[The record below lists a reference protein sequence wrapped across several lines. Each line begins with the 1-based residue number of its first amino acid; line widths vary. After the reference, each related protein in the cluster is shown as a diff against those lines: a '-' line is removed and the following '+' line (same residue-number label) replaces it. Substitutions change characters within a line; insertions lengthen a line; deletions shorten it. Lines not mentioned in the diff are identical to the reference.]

1 VSPIQDSVST
11 QKLLADRPL
20 VAYSTS
26 SNPLVNVP
34 LSRPV
39 PLPDGY
45 PSSASSLV
53 FIDAGV
59 ADYQTLAA
67 NVQPGAE
74 VHIVT
79 AGDAIAQITQV
90 LLQHTGISSIH
101 IVSHGS
107 AGELELGDRWVTVN
121 DLTNHA
127 SQLKAWTG
135 ALTAGADILLYGCD
149 VARGATGSQ
158 FVQTLAHLT
167 GADVAASIDPTG
179 SSALGGNWNLEVQT
193 GAIQAPQAF
202 SLEFEATYRAL
213 LAAPVITLP
222 GSAIPYTENTAPIL
236 IDGLATLTDAD
247 QPASFNGGSLTVS
260 LSNGAIAS
268 DRLGIRNQGIAAGQI
283 GLDGRIVLYSGTPIG
298 FYNGGFGSDSLVIN
312 FTSTSATQA
321 AVQALLQNL
330 TYSNV
335 GRDLP
340 VTGSRT
346 LSLVMNDGAGGISTP
361 TSKTVTVTGVNDA
374 PFIGNT
380 TVLYDGSTNL
390 APDQAGAAIGGP
402 WFAYR
407 DTSLLGGTATVGVGN
422 GGTLLTTDALVDA
435 GYSNYRFTQ
444 NSGVPI
450 TFTPTAINPTTFPIL
465 DRNAGYVL
473 SFTAQLNAE
482 SRTNTADKNHDG
494 RDDRAGFS
502 VIVLSSDRKGIELG
516 FWTNRI
522 WAQEDGTSQQNP
534 SLEPDT
540 APASDYRTLF
550 TQAEYNSNVNTAA
563 LTRYDLVVQGNTYTL
578 FGNGVSL
585 LTGRLRDY
593 TAFVPPT
600 VLAGGLVPVQAPDP
614 YALPNFVFFGDN
626 TSSAQAQVKINAIAI
641 STNAPLP
648 ARTVNQNTPISFP
661 IGLIEDVDS
670 GSNPLAVNLS
680 TPNGRV
686 SVNAAVAGSLGAGNI
701 TGNGT
706 GSVTL
711 AGTLA
716 QINATLSSPTA
727 LTYQGNPTYF
737 GIDTLTLTVNDG
749 AGGVTSRAIAVTVN
763 PVQVNT
769 APSLDISGNPQITTR
784 LGVTNPTGAAIADLI
799 ARLGGTR
806 ITDPDLGALRG
817 IAVTAADNSQGTWQF
832 TTNGG
837 ASWTNLGTPSDNSAR
852 LLADDGKT
860 RLRLLGAGVGIVPSA
875 LAFRAWDRT
884 SGSNGGTADATANG
898 GSTAFSTN
906 VETATAIVFASSSN
920 RSDFDGDGYADLFWR
935 NPLTQQTGI
944 WQMNSFSYV
953 AYYGLPNVTPDWS
966 VASITDFNRDGTPDI
981 LWRNTVTGQNA
992 IWQMNGF
999 SLSSAYFLPQV
1010 PDLNWTIAST
1020 ADFNN
1025 DGTPD
1030 ILWRNS
1036 TTGQNVI
1043 WQMNSFSFAS
1053 ARFLPSVSDTNWK
1066 IVSTADFNGDTTP
1079 DILWQNR
1086 ATGQNIIW
1094 QMNQFSYSTYTF
1106 LPTVSDA
1113 NWTIATVADFDGDGS
1128 ADILWHNRA
1137 TGQVVTWQI
1146 NRFTYSRFY
1155 SIGNSGDPAWTIAGW
1170 ADLNNDGSV
1179 DLLWRNNTSGQT
1191 AIWQLNQF
1199 AFSTGRFL
1207 PSVSLGWNLYTR

>member
-1 VSPIQDSVST
+1 MSLIQDSIST
-11 QKLLADRPL
+11 QKFLTDSTFVAHSASSAPLA
-20 VAYSTS
+20 
-26 SNPLVNVP
+26 NVP
-34 LSRPV
+34 LPRPV
-39 PLPDGY
+39 PQPTWF
-45 PSSASSLV
+45 PSSAPSLV

-74 VHIVT
+74 VHILT

-107 AGELELGDRWVTVN
+107 DGELELGDRWYTLN

-135 ALTAGADILLYGCD
+135 ALTAEADILLYGCD
-149 VARGATGSQ
+149 VARGATGTQ
-158 FVQTLAHLT
+158 FVQTLAQLT
-167 GADVAASIDPTG
+167 GADVAASTDPTG
-179 SSALGGNWNLEVQT
+179 SSALGGNWILEAQT
-193 GAIQAPQAF
+193 GVIQAPQAF
-202 SLEFEATYRAL
+202 SLEFEATYGGL

-222 GSAIPYTENTAPIL
+222 TSTTSFTENSAPIL
-236 IDGLATLTDAD
+236 IDGLAILTDAD

-260 LSNGAIAS
+260 LGNGAITS

-283 GLDGRIVLYSGTPIG
+283 GLDGRIVLYGGTPIG
-298 FYNGGFGSDSLVIN
+298 YYNGGFGSDSLVIN
-312 FTSTSATQA
+312 FTNNSATQT

-335 GRDLP
+335 SRDLP
-340 VTGSRT
+340 ATGSRT
-346 LSLVMNDGAGGISTP
+346 LAFVMNDGAGEISTP

-380 TVLYDGSTNL
+380 TVLYDGSANL
-390 APDQAGAAIGGP
+390 TPDQAGAAIGGP

-407 DTSLLGGTATVGVGN
+407 DTALVGGTASAVGGN

-450 TFTPTAINPTTFPIL
+450 TFTPAATNPATFPTL

-473 SFTAQLNAE
+473 SFTAQLNSE

-494 RDDRAGFS
+494 RDDRAGFN
-502 VIVLSSDRKGIELG
+502 VIVLGSDRKGIELG

-522 WAQEDGTSQQNP
+522 WAQEDGTNQQNP

-550 TQAEYNSNVNTAA
+550 TQAEYNNTVNTTV

-600 VLAGGLVPVQAPDP
+600 VLAGGLIPVQAPDP
-614 YALPNFVFFGDN
+614 YALPNFIFFGDD
-626 TSSAQAQVKINAIAI
+626 TSSAQAQVKISSIAI
-641 STNAPLP
+641 STNVPLP
-648 ARTVNQNTPISFP
+648 ARTVNQNTPVSFP
-661 IGLIEDVDS
+661 IGLIEDLDS
-670 GSNPLAVNLS
+670 GSNPLSVTLS

-686 SVNAAVAGSLGAGNI
+686 SVSAAVTGGLGVGNI

-711 AGTLA
+711 TGTLS
-716 QINATLSSPTA
+716 QINTTLSSPTA
-727 LTYQGNPTYF
+727 LTYQGNPTFF
-737 GIDTLTLTVNDG
+737 GTDNLTLTVNDG
-749 AGGVTSRAIAVTVN
+749 TGGVTSRVIAITVN
-763 PVQVNT
+763 PLQVNT

-784 LGVTNPTGAAIADLI
+784 LGVTNPSGVAIADVI

-806 ITDPDLGALRG
+806 ITDPNPGALRG
-817 IAVTAADNSQGTWQF
+817 IAVTAVDNSQGTWQF

-837 ASWTNLGTPSDNSAR
+837 TSWTDFGTLSDNNAR

-860 RLRLLGAGVGIVPSA
+860 RIRLLATSAGTVSNAIS
-875 LAFRAWDRT
+875 FRAWDRT
-884 SGSNGGTADATANG
+884 SGSNGGIADATING
-898 GSTAFSTN
+898 GSTAFSVN
-906 VETATAIVFASSSN
+906 VETATAIAFASSSN

-953 AYYGLPNVTPDWS
+953 AYYGLPNVSPDWS
-966 VASITDFNRDGTPDI
+966 VSSITDFNRDGTPDI
-981 LWRNTVTGQNA
+981 LWRNTVTGQNV
-992 IWQMNGF
+992 IWQMKGF

-1043 WQMNSFSFAS
+1043 WQMNSFSFAT
-1053 ARFLPSVSDTNWK
+1053 ARFLPGSDANWR
-1066 IVSTADFNGDTTP
+1066 IVATADFNGDNSP

-1086 ATGQNIIW
+1086 VTGQNAIW

-1106 LPTVSDA
+1106 LPTVADA
-1113 NWTIATVADFDGDGS
+1113 NWAIATVADFNGDGS
-1128 ADILWHNRA
+1128 ADILWQNRA

-1155 SIGNSGDPAWTIAGW
+1155 NVGTTGDPAWTIAGW

-1179 DLLWRNNTSGQT
+1179 DLLWRNSTSGQT
-1191 AIWQLNQF
+1191 ATWQLNQF